1 MNRTKVCS
9 TLFMLALLFSLSSPA
24 VTSAQVT
31 LTDDEARTLGHE
43 LTIAKTSIANCRQEL
58 ENSNKKLM
66 TANERLKALSEDLE
80 TQKQS
85 LIVQQ
90 VQLNAANLSLKQLNE
105 EHKNQIKR
113 LSRQRNF
120 AYFIA
125 AVFVAVAVRN

>member
-1 MNRTKVCS
+1 MKKIKCCNIV
-9 TLFMLALLFSLSSPA
+9 FILALLFCLFLPC

-31 LTDDEARTLGHE
+31 LTDEEARSLGHE
-43 LTIAKTSIANCRQEL
+43 LAIAKTSIANCRQEL

-85 LIVQQ
+85 LIVQS